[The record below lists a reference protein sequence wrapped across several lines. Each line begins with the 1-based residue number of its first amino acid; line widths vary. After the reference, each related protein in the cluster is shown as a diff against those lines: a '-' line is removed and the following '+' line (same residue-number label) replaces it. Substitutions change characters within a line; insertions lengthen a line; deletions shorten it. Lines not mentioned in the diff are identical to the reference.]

1 MVRENSGRQPR
12 RKRVHHFAAPFARL
26 GARVNLQKNKVTN
39 PEFRLTSR
47 ANRCNFGNQPNVISS
62 TNRQFLFNPCIA
74 ALSPPLVTSRMTN
87 RPNFGVLVVWLVV
100 TIAPAVWAAESNSTR
115 SRLSLPEVIG
125 KSVTGSPEKI
135 EPEAGELVAHSIF
148 LHAPLA
154 LFELERAPDQVPV
167 WRFRGGSAQSLS
179 ALFDEAKLPEELK
192 AALLTTAVTWQ
203 RHVGM
208 TLLPTPEILL
218 RLPLPSR
225 QRIYEELA
233 KSSFNPYHAAPLLI
247 PRYLADEWL
256 AHSPLSASHRESVR
270 RLFWNQGGCFAF
282 SDLSFL
288 INTSQSTAEIR
299 DCLRAWTLTRT
310 VVVKVRIPT
319 GTKLESFMRYWG
331 AGEDNDAVLPFLQAM
346 GASGSDATIELPQLL
361 PPICRKLLYTY
372 PSAASGVSGRFPD
385 CNWTALNFFASDPDP
400 YYLDSK
406 QSYLELAQDYEQIP
420 AATQLGDLICFTDK
434 AGQIVHSCVHVA
446 GNIVF
451 TKNGAGL
458 ASPWLLMPYSDVEA
472 IYRSSDAIDVHC
484 LRKKSFTR
492 PKT

>member
-1 MVRENSGRQPR
+1 M
-12 RKRVHHFAAPFARL
+12 K
-26 GARVNLQKNKVTN
+26 
-39 PEFRLTSR
+39 FRT
-47 ANRCNFGNQPNVISS
+47 
-62 TNRQFLFNPCIA
+62 
-74 ALSPPLVTSRMTN
+74 PPLPIASVL
-87 RPNFGVLVVWLVV
+87 GVWFVALVASDVR
-100 TIAPAVWAAESNSTR
+100 AAESSSPR
-115 SRLSLPEVIG
+115 SRVSLPDVIG
-125 KSVTGSPEKI
+125 KSAAGSPEKI
-135 EPEAGELVAHSIF
+135 EPEAGELVAQSIF

-167 WRFRGGSAQSLS
+167 WRFRGGSAQSVS
-179 ALFDEAKLPEELK
+179 ALFDEAKVPEDLK
-192 AALLTTAVTWQ
+192 AALLATAVTWQ

-208 TLLPTPEILL
+208 TILPTPDVLL
-218 RLPLPSR
+218 RLPLQSR

-282 SDLSFL
+282 SDLPFL

-319 GTKLESFMRYWG
+319 GAKLESFQRYWG
-331 AGEDNDAVLPFLQAM
+331 AGENNDAVLPFLQAM
-346 GASGSDATIELPQLL
+346 GASVKDATIDLPQLL
-361 PPICRKLLYTY
+361 PPICRQLLYTY

-406 QSYLELAQDYEQIP
+406 SSYLELTQDYEPIP
-420 AATQLGDLICFTDK
+420 AASQLGDLICFTDK

-446 GNIVF
+446 GNLVF

-458 ASPWLLMPYSDVEA
+458 ASPWLLVPYSDVEA
-472 IYRSSDAIDVHC
+472 IYRSSEAIDVRC
-484 LRKKSFTR
+484 LRKKSVGR